1 MNDRSG
7 CMIIILILLLLSNIV
22 GFYLYIDSNSR
33 YTVAVAENTEKI
45 DFLNSNI
52 ENLKEKIA
60 NIRIAP
66 AGTFP
71 TSSAPDT
78 ATNFTQF
85 ANSEF
90 RPENAVSGGVITQ
103 AIASFSGNLNSLVRS
118 EATTSMIDSSCND
131 TLAARNLMN
140 PEQYEPKIAQ
150 SWEISSNGLIYTIH
164 LKKGVTWHPYT
175 DPVTGNKVPSKE
187 VTADDFIFFWETI
200 NNQEIPCDPIRTYF
214 KLVDRI
220 EKIDTYTFKV
230 IWKEPYALAKGIS
243 LTLSPLPRHY
253 YRPDPAWTDS
263 EFAAQMIT
271 SKRNQFLIGCGPYYL
286 DSWIKGESLTLKRYE
301 NYYGPKPYIKEIR
314 YKVMPE
320 PNIQLVELKKGGID
334 LMGLTPEQWI
344 KETDSSDFKVVT
356 PDIKTA
362 VQDSLAWNNLKIAGK
377 TPKDYAIEKFQYI
390 SAAVPWFYMAY
401 NQDMPLFQDRNV
413 RTALTMLT
421 DRERI
426 MKDVRYNFGKIIAGP
441 FVGSSPY
448 IDPEVKPIPYS
459 PEAALKLLKE
469 SGWEDTDGDGLL
481 DKDLNGD
488 GKREPFKFSLM
499 ISNSGSTAR
508 QMGAIIQSDLKNA
521 GIQLDLSP
529 IEWSAFVDK
538 LNNKA
543 FDSCILGWTGVLDP
557 DPYQVWH
564 SSQAD
569 LKQSSNFISFR
580 NKEADR
586 LIDEAR
592 TSIDPE
598 KRKQL
603 LRKFYRLIHDEQPY
617 TFLFSDVNLRAQN
630 KKYYNNRVY
639 KLGMDDN
646 LIWIPRDLQ

>member
-7 CMIIILILLLLSNIV
+7 CMIIVLILLLLSNIV
-22 GFYLYIDSNSR
+22 GFYLFIDSNSR

-60 NIRIAP
+60 NIRIAAP
-66 AGTFP
+66 VSTN
-71 TSSAPDT
+71 TSSPENT
-78 ATNFTQF
+78 ATFTHF

-90 RPENAVSGGVITQ
+90 RPDDAVSGGIITQ

-118 EATTSMIDSSCND
+118 EATTSMIDSACND
-131 TLAARNLMN
+131 TLAARNLME
-140 PEQYEPKIAQ
+140 PERYEPKLAKK
-150 SWEISSNGLIYTIH
+150 WEISEDGLTYTIH
-164 LKKGVTWHPYT
+164 LKKGVTWHPYV
-175 DPVTGNKVPSKE
+175 DPVTGEKVPAKE

-220 EKIDTYTFKV
+220 EKIDTYSFKI
-230 IWKEPYALAKGIS
+230 IWKEPYALSKGIS

-253 YRPDPAWTDS
+253 YRPDPSWTDS

-271 SKRNQFLIGCGPYYL
+271 SKRNQFIIGCGPYYL
-286 DSWIKGESLTLKRYE
+286 DSWKKGESLTLKRYE
-301 NYYGPKPYIKEIR
+301 NYYGPKPYIKEVR

-334 LMGLTPEQWI
+334 LMGLTPEQWM
-344 KETDSSDFKVVT
+344 KETGSSDFKVVT
-356 PDIKTA
+356 PDIATA
-362 VQDSLAWNNLKIAGK
+362 IQDSFDWNKKKIAGK
-377 TPKDYAIEKFQYI
+377 TPKDYKIEKFQYI

-401 NQDMPLFQDRNV
+401 NQEMPLFQDRNV
-413 RTALTMLT
+413 RRALTMLT
-421 DRERI
+421 DRKRI

-448 IDPEVKPIPYS
+448 IDPEVKPIPYT
-459 PEAALKLLKE
+459 PDKALKLLKE
-469 SGWEDTDGDGLL
+469 SGWDDTDGDGLL

-488 GKREPFKFSLM
+488 GKRTPFKFSLM

-538 LNNKA
+538 LNNKS

-580 NKEADR
+580 NKEADK
-586 LIDEAR
+586 LIEQAR

-598 KRKQL
+598 KRKKL

-617 TFLFSDVNLRAQN
+617 TFLFSDVSLRAQN
-630 KKYYNNRVY
+630 KKYYNNLVY